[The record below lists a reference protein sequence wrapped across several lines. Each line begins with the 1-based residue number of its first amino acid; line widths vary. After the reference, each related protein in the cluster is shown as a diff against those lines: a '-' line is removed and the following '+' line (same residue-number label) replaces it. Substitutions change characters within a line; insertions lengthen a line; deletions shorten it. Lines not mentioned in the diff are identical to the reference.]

1 MFRRSSLTLIGM
13 PGCGKTYWG
22 KRLAQRFGMPVIDI
36 DDLIVKRAGGRPLPT
51 LLKSYPDGES
61 VLKRLENNSLQHV
74 LDTTISR
81 GRPTVIST
89 GGSAVYASCAA
100 EFFRNPLNFVVH
112 LDVPM
117 DVLEQRTENFTNRG
131 IVFDGTPVKLKES
144 RDVLYKLYAD
154 LSIPMDKDTDLA
166 ELLGFF

>member
-1 MFRRSSLTLIGM
+1 M
-13 PGCGKTYWG
+13 PGWENHWG
-22 KRLAQRFGMPVIDI
+22 KRLLTVRDACDR
-36 DDLIVKRAGGRPLPT
+36 DDLIVKRLRAAAPDP
-51 LLKSYPDGES
+51 LKSYPDGES

-89 GGSAVYASCAA
+89 GGSAVNASCAD

-131 IVFDGTPVKLKES
+131 IVFDGMTPVKLKES

-154 LSIPMDKDTDLA
+154 LSIPMHKDTDLA